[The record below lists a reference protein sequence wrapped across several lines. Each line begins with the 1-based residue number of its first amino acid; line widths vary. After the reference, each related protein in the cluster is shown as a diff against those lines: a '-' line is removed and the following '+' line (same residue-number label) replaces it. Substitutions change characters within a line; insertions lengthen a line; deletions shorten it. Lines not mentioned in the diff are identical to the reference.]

1 LAKPH
6 VAVIGAGAFGGWTA
20 LYLLKNGAK
29 VTLVD
34 AWGPG
39 NSRASSGGETRVIR
53 GTYGADSPYTEMTAR
68 AFTLWAEHEK
78 KWKRQFL
85 FRKGVLWM
93 AATGEDSF
101 ERASVELLRAA
112 RIKYQEL
119 PARDMQKR
127 WPQINFKGVHWG
139 IYEPHSGYLMARSSC
154 HAVVEA
160 FLSAAGEYRTAA
172 VLPAELEAA
181 NWKKLQLSDG
191 SELTADQYVFA
202 CGPWLGKLFPQ
213 TLGNLVQITRQEM
226 FFFGAPAGDE
236 RFDDDHLPVWAE
248 HRDRF
253 HYGIPANHGRGFK
266 IADDTRGPDFD
277 PTSGDRNVTAAGLKA
292 IRKYL
297 ALRFPAMKDAPL
309 VESRVCQY
317 EQTPDAHFIM
327 DRHPQSQNVWLL
339 GGGSGHGFKHG
350 PVVGEMMADLVL
362 KDGQPRP
369 YFRLERFRKRST
381 KQNSPRES
389 VTKSKRA
396 AR

>member
-1 LAKPH
+1 MAKPH
-6 VAVIGAGAFGGWTA
+6 VVVIGAGAFGGWTA
-20 LYLLKNGAK
+20 LYLLRGGAR
-29 VTLVD
+29 VTLLD

-68 AFTLWAEHEK
+68 SFALWGEHEK
-78 KWKRQFL
+78 GWNRQFL

-101 ERASVELLRAA
+101 ERGSVELLRAA
-112 RIKYQEL
+112 RIRYEEL
-119 PARDMQKR
+119 PANEMQRR
-127 WPQINFKGVHWG
+127 WPQIDFEGVHWG

-160 FLSAAGEYRTAA
+160 FRATGGEYRNVA
-172 VLPAELEAA
+172 VLGSDLESGD
-181 NWKKLQLSDG
+181 WKNLMLSDG
-191 SELTADQYVFA
+191 SRLSADRFVFA

-213 TLGNLVQITRQEM
+213 TLGDLVRATRQEM
-226 FFFGAPAGDE
+226 FFFGPPAGDL
-236 RFDDDHLPVWAE
+236 RFDDEHLPVWAE

-277 PTSGDRNVTAAGLKA
+277 PTSGDRNVTASGLQA
-292 IRKYL
+292 IREYL

-317 EQTPDAHFIM
+317 EQTLDAHFIM
-327 DRHPQSQNVWLL
+327 DRHPQSEKVWLL

-350 PVVGEMMADLVL
+350 PVVGEMMADLLL
-362 KDGQPRP
+362 KDETPRQ
-369 YFRLERFRKRST
+369 YFQLDRFRK
-381 KQNSPRES
+381 
-389 VTKSKRA
+389 
-396 AR
+396 

>member
-1 LAKPH
+1 LVKPH

-20 LYLLKNGAK
+20 LYLVNGGAK

-53 GTYGADSPYTEMTAR
+53 GTYGADSPYTEMAAR
-68 AFTLWAEHEK
+68 AFALWRAHEK
-78 KWKRQFL
+78 RWQRQFL

-101 ERASVELLRAA
+101 ERGSVELLRAA
-112 RIKYQEL
+112 GIKYREL
-119 PARDMQKR
+119 PVREMQKR
-127 WPQINFKGVHWG
+127 WPQVNFQGVHWG
-139 IYEPHSGYLMARSSC
+139 IYEPNSGYLMARSSC

-160 FLSAAGEYRTAA
+160 FRAAGGEYRNAA
-172 VLPAELEAA
+172 VVPQYLESGKW
-181 NWKKLQLSDG
+181 NKLTLSDG
-191 SELTADQYVFA
+191 SKLPADHYVFA

-213 TLGNLVQITRQEM
+213 TIGHLVRATRQEM
-226 FFFGAPAGDE
+226 FFFGPPVGDA
-236 RFDDDHLPVWAE
+236 RFDDEHLPVWAE
-248 HRDRF
+248 HRDHF

-277 PTSGDRNVTAAGLKA
+277 PTSGDRNVTATGLKA
-292 IRKYL
+292 IREYL

-327 DRHPQSQNVWLL
+327 DRHPQSEKVWLL

-362 KDGQPRP
+362 KGGEPRP
-369 YFRLERFRKRST
+369 YFRLERFRQRSAE
-381 KQNSPRES
+381 QNSARKT
-389 VTKSKRA
+389 TKGKRR